1 MRLQVAGAFP
11 TALARDHRGGLTAE
25 AEEEELALEAEGG
38 GTAWTCTPVGGKGT
52 QPSQSLPPARP
63 EGDTDFHTL
72 TVHPG
77 KTSQG
82 GFL

>member
-11 TALARDHRGGLTAE
+11 AVLARDHRGGLTAE
-25 AEEEELALEAEGG
+25 AEEELTLEAEGG
-38 GTAWTCTPVGGKGT
+38 GTAWTCTPVGGKGA
-52 QPSQSLPPARP
+52 QPSQNLPLARP

-72 TVHPG
+72 TGQPG

>member
-38 GTAWTCTPVGGKGT
+38 GTTWTCTPVGGKGA
-52 QPSQSLPPARP
+52 QPS
-63 EGDTDFHTL
+63 
-72 TVHPG
+72 
-77 KTSQG
+77 
-82 GFL
+82 